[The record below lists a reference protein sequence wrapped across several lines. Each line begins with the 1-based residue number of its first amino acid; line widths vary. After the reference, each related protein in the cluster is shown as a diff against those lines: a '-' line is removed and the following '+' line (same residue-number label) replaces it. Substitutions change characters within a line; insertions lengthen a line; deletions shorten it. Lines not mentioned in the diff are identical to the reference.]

1 MIPSYR
7 DLTRLEMEQLDRK
20 NTIVL
25 LPLGALEQ
33 HGNQAP
39 LGTDAIIAEAM
50 AERLKRELPEDF
62 PMLVFPVLPVGLSTE
77 HKNFCGSIT
86 FHPDTYY
93 RLLHDICES
102 LVHHGFQKLVFLI
115 CHGGNAPI
123 VQVLSR
129 ELRSEYGI
137 FPFYLSSGA
146 FSHPDVKATVSPG
159 NVWDFHGGEICNHL
173 KDGSYYFPFIIYR
186 EQIKNHNN
194 LSMANRGFE
203 NPCELIVKDHEGLVY
218 LAVKTVSAESMSS
231 GKKMEGRVNK
241 MQYLYDGEFRDG
253 GIDGRYV
260 YFPVTALNFIAMGK
274 GRDTL
279 LHGSVCL
286 KMQCSVGDM
295 HMPESTAVFTMFIH

>member
-1 MIPSYR
+1 MPET
-7 DLTRLEMEQLDRK
+7 LTPFQIQLLLYYLEAEPKKRTVTDSARILGTTKWAVTRALD
-20 NTIVL
+20 
-25 LPLGALEQ
+25 ALEKQ
-33 HGNQAP
+33 DVVERQENRKTVLTASGKK
-39 LGTDAIIAEAM
+39 LAEKCRGQMKILEQYMQYQDIPPVQIKENALRALSAGFSDEFM
-50 AERLKRELPEDF
+50 DRLAEQEGRMRLKE
-62 PMLVFPVLPVGLSTE
+62 
-77 HKNFCGSIT
+77 
-86 FHPDTYY
+86 
-93 RLLHDICES
+93 
-102 LVHHGFQKLVFLI
+102 
-115 CHGGNAPI
+115 
-123 VQVLSR
+123 
-129 ELRSEYGI
+129 I
-137 FPFYLSSGA
+137 FAG
-146 FSHPDVKATVSPG
+146 HR
-159 NVWDFHGGEICNHL
+159 NFHGGDICNYL

-203 NPCELIVKDHEGLVY
+203 NPCELIVKDCEGLVY

-241 MQYLYDGEFRDG
+241 MQYLYGGEFRDG

-295 HMPESTAVFTMFIH
+295 HMPESTAIFTMFIH

>member
-1 MIPSYR
+1 MTDAARYLNKPKST
-7 DLTRLEMEQLDRK
+7 LTHILDSLDELALMERVEGRK
-20 NTIVL
+20 SVL
-25 LPLGALEQ
+25 TAAGKRTAQELLHQRKILEQ
-33 HGNQAP
+33 YMQYQDIPPAQVKENALRALSAGFSDEFMAR
-39 LGTDAIIAEAM
+39 LAEQEGRM
-50 AERLKRELPEDF
+50 RLKE
-62 PMLVFPVLPVGLSTE
+62 
-77 HKNFCGSIT
+77 
-86 FHPDTYY
+86 
-93 RLLHDICES
+93 
-102 LVHHGFQKLVFLI
+102 
-115 CHGGNAPI
+115 
-123 VQVLSR
+123 
-129 ELRSEYGI
+129 I
-137 FPFYLSSGA
+137 FAG
-146 FSHPDVKATVSPG
+146 HR
-159 NVWDFHGGEICNHL
+159 DFHGGEICNHL

-194 LSMANRGFE
+194 LSMANKGFE

-241 MQYLYDGEFRDG
+241 MQYLYDGEFWDG

-295 HMPESTAVFTMFIH
+295 HMPESTAIFTMFIH

>member
-1 MIPSYR
+1 MQYQDIPPAQIK
-7 DLTRLEMEQLDRK
+7 E
-20 NTIVL
+20 N
-25 LPLGALEQ
+25 ALRALSAGFSDEF
-33 HGNQAP
+33 
-39 LGTDAIIAEAM
+39 M
-50 AERLKRELPEDF
+50 ERLAEQEGR
-62 PMLVFPVLPVGLSTE
+62 M
-77 HKNFCGSIT
+77 
-86 FHPDTYY
+86 
-93 RLLHDICES
+93 RLKE
-102 LVHHGFQKLVFLI
+102 
-115 CHGGNAPI
+115 
-123 VQVLSR
+123 
-129 ELRSEYGI
+129 I
-137 FPFYLSSGA
+137 FAGRR
-146 FSHPDVKATVSPG
+146 
-159 NVWDFHGGEICNHL
+159 DFHGGDICNYL

-295 HMPESTAVFTMFIH
+295 HMPESTASFHHVHPLKRGCQGANENFLDQVWYKSALARHDAGLRRFFEAQKSCLARIWYRNSIDREKGGPLY

>member
-1 MIPSYR
+1 MPET
-7 DLTRLEMEQLDRK
+7 LTPFQIQLLLYYLEAEPKKRTVTDSARILGTTKWAVTRALD
-20 NTIVL
+20 
-25 LPLGALEQ
+25 ALEKQ
-33 HGNQAP
+33 DVVERQENRKTVLTASGKK
-39 LGTDAIIAEAM
+39 LAEKCRGQMKILEQYMQYQDIPPAQIKENALRALSAGFSDEFM
-50 AERLKRELPEDF
+50 DRLAEQEGRMRLKE
-62 PMLVFPVLPVGLSTE
+62 
-77 HKNFCGSIT
+77 
-86 FHPDTYY
+86 
-93 RLLHDICES
+93 
-102 LVHHGFQKLVFLI
+102 
-115 CHGGNAPI
+115 
-123 VQVLSR
+123 
-129 ELRSEYGI
+129 I
-137 FPFYLSSGA
+137 FAGRR
-146 FSHPDVKATVSPG
+146 
-159 NVWDFHGGEICNHL
+159 DFHGGDICNYL

-194 LSMANRGFE
+194 LSMANKGFE

-295 HMPESTAVFTMFIH
+295 HMPESTAIFTMFIH

>member
-1 MIPSYR
+1 MPET
-7 DLTRLEMEQLDRK
+7 LTPFQIQLLLYYLEAEPKKRTVTDSARILGTTKWAVTRALD
-20 NTIVL
+20 
-25 LPLGALEQ
+25 ALEKQ
-33 HGNQAP
+33 NVVERQENRKTVLTASGKK
-39 LGTDAIIAEAM
+39 LAEKCRGQMKILEQYMQYQDIPPVQIKENALRALSAGFSDEFM
-50 AERLKRELPEDF
+50 ARLAEQEGRMRLKE
-62 PMLVFPVLPVGLSTE
+62 
-77 HKNFCGSIT
+77 
-86 FHPDTYY
+86 
-93 RLLHDICES
+93 
-102 LVHHGFQKLVFLI
+102 
-115 CHGGNAPI
+115 
-123 VQVLSR
+123 
-129 ELRSEYGI
+129 I
-137 FPFYLSSGA
+137 FAG
-146 FSHPDVKATVSPG
+146 HR
-159 NVWDFHGGEICNHL
+159 DFHGGEICNHL

-260 YFPVTALNFIAMGK
+260 YFPVTALNCIAMGK

-295 HMPESTAVFTMFIH
+295 HMPESTAIFTMFIH

>member
-1 MIPSYR
+1 MPET
-7 DLTRLEMEQLDRK
+7 LTPFQIQLLLYYLEAEPKKRTVTDSARILGTTKWAVTRALD
-20 NTIVL
+20 
-25 LPLGALEQ
+25 ALEKQ
-33 HGNQAP
+33 DVVERQETRKTVLTASGKK
-39 LGTDAIIAEAM
+39 LAEKCRGQMKILEQYMQYQDIPPVQIKENALRALSAGFSDEFM
-50 AERLKRELPEDF
+50 ARLAEQEGRMRLKE
-62 PMLVFPVLPVGLSTE
+62 
-77 HKNFCGSIT
+77 
-86 FHPDTYY
+86 
-93 RLLHDICES
+93 
-102 LVHHGFQKLVFLI
+102 
-115 CHGGNAPI
+115 
-123 VQVLSR
+123 
-129 ELRSEYGI
+129 I
-137 FPFYLSSGA
+137 FAGRR
-146 FSHPDVKATVSPG
+146 
-159 NVWDFHGGEICNHL
+159 DFHGGDICNYL

-295 HMPESTAVFTMFIH
+295 HMPESTAIFTMFIH

>member
-1 MIPSYR
+1 MPET
-7 DLTRLEMEQLDRK
+7 LTPFQIQLLLYYLEAEPKKRTVTDSARILGTTKWAVTRALD
-20 NTIVL
+20 
-25 LPLGALEQ
+25 ALEKQ
-33 HGNQAP
+33 DVVERQEKRKTVLTASGKK
-39 LGTDAIIAEAM
+39 LAEKCRGQMKILEQYMQYQDIPPAQIKENALRALSAGFSDEFM
-50 AERLKRELPEDF
+50 DRLAEQEGRMRLKE
-62 PMLVFPVLPVGLSTE
+62 
-77 HKNFCGSIT
+77 
-86 FHPDTYY
+86 
-93 RLLHDICES
+93 
-102 LVHHGFQKLVFLI
+102 
-115 CHGGNAPI
+115 
-123 VQVLSR
+123 
-129 ELRSEYGI
+129 I
-137 FPFYLSSGA
+137 FAGRR
-146 FSHPDVKATVSPG
+146 
-159 NVWDFHGGEICNHL
+159 DFHGGDICNYL

-194 LSMANRGFE
+194 LSMANKGFE

-295 HMPESTAVFTMFIH
+295 HMPESTAIFTMFIH

>member
-1 MIPSYR
+1 MPET
-7 DLTRLEMEQLDRK
+7 LTPFQIQLLLYYLEAEPKKRTVTDSARILGTTKWAVTRALD
-20 NTIVL
+20 
-25 LPLGALEQ
+25 ALEKQ
-33 HGNQAP
+33 DVVERQENRKTVLTASGKK
-39 LGTDAIIAEAM
+39 LAEKCRGQMKILEQYMQYQDIPPVQIKENALRALSAGFSDEFM
-50 AERLKRELPEDF
+50 ARLAEQEGRMRLKE
-62 PMLVFPVLPVGLSTE
+62 
-77 HKNFCGSIT
+77 
-86 FHPDTYY
+86 
-93 RLLHDICES
+93 
-102 LVHHGFQKLVFLI
+102 
-115 CHGGNAPI
+115 
-123 VQVLSR
+123 
-129 ELRSEYGI
+129 I
-137 FPFYLSSGA
+137 FAG
-146 FSHPDVKATVSPG
+146 HR
-159 NVWDFHGGEICNHL
+159 NFHGGDICNYL

-194 LSMANRGFE
+194 LSMANKGFE

-231 GKKMEGRVNK
+231 VKKMEGRVNK

-295 HMPESTAVFTMFIH
+295 HMPESTAIFTMFIH

>member
-1 MIPSYR
+1 MSENLNGIQIQLLLYFLEAEPKKRTVTDAARYLNKPKST
-7 DLTRLEMEQLDRK
+7 LTHILDSLDELALMERVESRK
-20 NTIVL
+20 SVL
-25 LPLGALEQ
+25 TAAGKRTAQELLHQRKILEQ
-33 HGNQAP
+33 YMQYQDIPPAQVKENALRALSAGFSDEFMDRLTEQE
-39 LGTDAIIAEAM
+39 GRM
-50 AERLKRELPEDF
+50 RLKE
-62 PMLVFPVLPVGLSTE
+62 
-77 HKNFCGSIT
+77 
-86 FHPDTYY
+86 
-93 RLLHDICES
+93 
-102 LVHHGFQKLVFLI
+102 
-115 CHGGNAPI
+115 
-123 VQVLSR
+123 
-129 ELRSEYGI
+129 I
-137 FPFYLSSGA
+137 FAG
-146 FSHPDVKATVSPG
+146 HR
-159 NVWDFHGGEICNHL
+159 DFHGGDICNYL

-286 KMQCSVGDM
+286 RMQCSVGDM

>member
-1 MIPSYR
+1 MPET
-7 DLTRLEMEQLDRK
+7 LTPFQIQLLLYYLEAEPKKRTVTDSARILGTTKWAVTRALD
-20 NTIVL
+20 
-25 LPLGALEQ
+25 ALEKQ
-33 HGNQAP
+33 DVVERQENRKTVLTASGKK
-39 LGTDAIIAEAM
+39 LAEKCRGQMKILEQYMQYQDIPPAQIKENALRALSAGFSDEFM
-50 AERLKRELPEDF
+50 DRLAEQEGRMRLKE
-62 PMLVFPVLPVGLSTE
+62 
-77 HKNFCGSIT
+77 
-86 FHPDTYY
+86 
-93 RLLHDICES
+93 
-102 LVHHGFQKLVFLI
+102 
-115 CHGGNAPI
+115 
-123 VQVLSR
+123 
-129 ELRSEYGI
+129 I
-137 FPFYLSSGA
+137 FAGRR
-146 FSHPDVKATVSPG
+146 
-159 NVWDFHGGEICNHL
+159 DFHGGDICNYL

-295 HMPESTAVFTMFIH
+295 HMPESTAIFTMFIH

>member
-1 MIPSYR
+1 MKRTPDFFLKCMVLFSYS
-7 DLTRLEMEQLDRK
+7 LTNRKKGFFMSENLNGIQIQLLLYFLEAEPKKR
-20 NTIVL
+20 TV
-25 LPLGALEQ
+25 
-33 HGNQAP
+33 
-39 LGTDAIIAEAM
+39 TDAARYLNKPKSTLTHILDSLDELALM
-50 AERLKRELPEDF
+50 ERVEGRKSVLTAAGKKNCAGAAAPAGNPGAVYAVPGHPACADQKRTPCGRCRRAF
-62 PMLVFPVLPVGLSTE
+62 PTSLWSA
-77 HKNFCGSIT
+77 
-86 FHPDTYY
+86 
-93 RLLHDICES
+93 LLNRR
-102 LVHHGFQKLVFLI
+102 
-115 CHGGNAPI
+115 GGCA
-123 VQVLSR
+123 SKR
-129 ELRSEYGI
+129 FFAGHR
-137 FPFYLSSGA
+137 
-146 FSHPDVKATVSPG
+146 
-159 NVWDFHGGEICNHL
+159 DFHGGDICNYL

-194 LSMANRGFE
+194 LSMANQGFE

-286 KMQCSVGDM
+286 RMQCSVGDM
-295 HMPESTAVFTMFIH
+295 HMPESTAIFTMFIH

>member
-1 MIPSYR
+1 MPET
-7 DLTRLEMEQLDRK
+7 LTPFQIQLLLYYLEAEPKKRTVTDSARILGTTKWAVTRALD
-20 NTIVL
+20 
-25 LPLGALEQ
+25 ALEKQ
-33 HGNQAP
+33 DVVERQENRKTVLTASGKK
-39 LGTDAIIAEAM
+39 LAEKCRGQMKILEQYMQYQDIPPVQIKENALRALSAGFSDEFM
-50 AERLKRELPEDF
+50 DRLAEQEGRMRLKE
-62 PMLVFPVLPVGLSTE
+62 
-77 HKNFCGSIT
+77 
-86 FHPDTYY
+86 
-93 RLLHDICES
+93 
-102 LVHHGFQKLVFLI
+102 
-115 CHGGNAPI
+115 
-123 VQVLSR
+123 
-129 ELRSEYGI
+129 I
-137 FPFYLSSGA
+137 FAG
-146 FSHPDVKATVSPG
+146 HR
-159 NVWDFHGGEICNHL
+159 NFHGGDICNYL

-295 HMPESTAVFTMFIH
+295 HMPESTAIFTMFIH

>member
-1 MIPSYR
+1 MPET
-7 DLTRLEMEQLDRK
+7 LTPFQIQLLLYYLEAEPKKRTVTDSARILGTTKWAVTRALD
-20 NTIVL
+20 
-25 LPLGALEQ
+25 ALEKQ
-33 HGNQAP
+33 DVVERQENRKTVLTASGKK
-39 LGTDAIIAEAM
+39 LAEKCRGQMKILEQYMQYQDIPPAQIKENALRALSAGFSDEFM
-50 AERLKRELPEDF
+50 DRLAEQEGRMRLKE
-62 PMLVFPVLPVGLSTE
+62 
-77 HKNFCGSIT
+77 
-86 FHPDTYY
+86 
-93 RLLHDICES
+93 
-102 LVHHGFQKLVFLI
+102 
-115 CHGGNAPI
+115 
-123 VQVLSR
+123 
-129 ELRSEYGI
+129 I
-137 FPFYLSSGA
+137 FAGRR
-146 FSHPDVKATVSPG
+146 
-159 NVWDFHGGEICNHL
+159 DFHGGDICNYL

-194 LSMANRGFE
+194 LSMANKGFE
-203 NPCELIVKDHEGLVY
+203 NPCELIVKDHEGIIY

-295 HMPESTAVFTMFIH
+295 HMPESTAIFTMFIH

>member
-1 MIPSYR
+1 MSENLNGIQIQLLLYFLEAEPKKRTVTDAARYLNKPKST
-7 DLTRLEMEQLDRK
+7 LTHILDSLDELSLMERVEGRKSVLTTAGKRTAQQLLHQRK
-20 NTIVL
+20 I
-25 LPLGALEQ
+25 LEQ
-33 HGNQAP
+33 YMQYQDIPPAQIKENALRALSAGFS
-39 LGTDAIIAEAM
+39 DEFM
-50 AERLKRELPEDF
+50 ERL
-62 PMLVFPVLPVGLSTE
+62 TE
-77 HKNFCGSIT
+77 QEGRM
-86 FHPDTYY
+86 
-93 RLLHDICES
+93 RLKE
-102 LVHHGFQKLVFLI
+102 
-115 CHGGNAPI
+115 
-123 VQVLSR
+123 
-129 ELRSEYGI
+129 I
-137 FPFYLSSGA
+137 FAG
-146 FSHPDVKATVSPG
+146 HR
-159 NVWDFHGGEICNHL
+159 DFHGGDICNYL

-218 LAVKTVSAESMSS
+218 LAVRTVSAESMSS

-295 HMPESTAVFTMFIH
+295 HMPESSAIFTMFIH

>member
-1 MIPSYR
+1 MPET
-7 DLTRLEMEQLDRK
+7 LTPFQIQLLLYYLEAEPKKRTVTDSAKILGTTKWAVTRALD
-20 NTIVL
+20 
-25 LPLGALEQ
+25 ALEKQ
-33 HGNQAP
+33 DVVERQENRKTVLTASGKK
-39 LGTDAIIAEAM
+39 LAEKCRGQMKILEQYMQYQDIPPVQIKENALRALSAGFSDEFM
-50 AERLKRELPEDF
+50 ARLAEQEGRMRLKE
-62 PMLVFPVLPVGLSTE
+62 
-77 HKNFCGSIT
+77 
-86 FHPDTYY
+86 
-93 RLLHDICES
+93 
-102 LVHHGFQKLVFLI
+102 
-115 CHGGNAPI
+115 
-123 VQVLSR
+123 
-129 ELRSEYGI
+129 I
-137 FPFYLSSGA
+137 FAG
-146 FSHPDVKATVSPG
+146 HR
-159 NVWDFHGGEICNHL
+159 DFHGGDICNYL

-194 LSMANRGFE
+194 LSMANKGFE

-286 KMQCSVGDM
+286 KMRCSVGDM
-295 HMPESTAVFTMFIH
+295 HMPESTAIFTMFIH

>member
-1 MIPSYR
+1 MPET
-7 DLTRLEMEQLDRK
+7 LTPFQIQLLLYYLEAEPKKRTVTDSARILGTTKWAVNRALD
-20 NTIVL
+20 
-25 LPLGALEQ
+25 ALEKQ
-33 HGNQAP
+33 DVVERQENRKTVLTASGKK
-39 LGTDAIIAEAM
+39 LAEKCRGQMKILEQYMQYQDIPPVQIKENALRALSAGFSDEFM
-50 AERLKRELPEDF
+50 ARLAEQEGRMRLKE
-62 PMLVFPVLPVGLSTE
+62 
-77 HKNFCGSIT
+77 
-86 FHPDTYY
+86 
-93 RLLHDICES
+93 
-102 LVHHGFQKLVFLI
+102 
-115 CHGGNAPI
+115 
-123 VQVLSR
+123 
-129 ELRSEYGI
+129 I
-137 FPFYLSSGA
+137 FAG
-146 FSHPDVKATVSPG
+146 HR
-159 NVWDFHGGEICNHL
+159 NFHGGDICNYL

-194 LSMANRGFE
+194 LSMANKGFE

-295 HMPESTAVFTMFIH
+295 HMPESTAIFTMFIH

>member
-1 MIPSYR
+1 M
-7 DLTRLEMEQLDRK
+7 
-20 NTIVL
+20 
-25 LPLGALEQ
+25 
-33 HGNQAP
+33 
-39 LGTDAIIAEAM
+39 
-50 AERLKRELPEDF
+50 RLKE
-62 PMLVFPVLPVGLSTE
+62 
-77 HKNFCGSIT
+77 
-86 FHPDTYY
+86 
-93 RLLHDICES
+93 
-102 LVHHGFQKLVFLI
+102 
-115 CHGGNAPI
+115 
-123 VQVLSR
+123 
-129 ELRSEYGI
+129 I
-137 FPFYLSSGA
+137 FAG
-146 FSHPDVKATVSPG
+146 HR
-159 NVWDFHGGEICNHL
+159 DFHGGDICNYL

-295 HMPESTAVFTMFIH
+295 HMPESSAIFTMFIH

>member
-1 MIPSYR
+1 MPET
-7 DLTRLEMEQLDRK
+7 LTPFQIQLLLYYLEAEPKKRTVTDSARILGTTKWAVTRTLD
-20 NTIVL
+20 
-25 LPLGALEQ
+25 ALEKQ
-33 HGNQAP
+33 DVVERQENRKTVLTASGKK
-39 LGTDAIIAEAM
+39 LAEKCRGQMKILEQYMQYQDIPPVQIKENALRALSAGFSDEFM
-50 AERLKRELPEDF
+50 ARLAEQEGRMRLKE
-62 PMLVFPVLPVGLSTE
+62 
-77 HKNFCGSIT
+77 
-86 FHPDTYY
+86 
-93 RLLHDICES
+93 
-102 LVHHGFQKLVFLI
+102 
-115 CHGGNAPI
+115 
-123 VQVLSR
+123 
-129 ELRSEYGI
+129 I
-137 FPFYLSSGA
+137 FAG
-146 FSHPDVKATVSPG
+146 HR
-159 NVWDFHGGEICNHL
+159 DFHGGDICNYL

-194 LSMANRGFE
+194 LSMANKGFE

-295 HMPESTAVFTMFIH
+295 HMPESTAIFTMFIH